1 MADSQYYGGAWRTA
15 AKQRVSSP
23 VMVVVAR
30 GRRRVNEGPEA
41 ITLHG
46 SPESVND
53 QIFARHDSRLK
64 DLLLEHGVFNS
75 VGI

>member
-46 SPESVND
+46 SPESVNSPD
-53 QIFARHDSRLK
+53 DSRLK
-64 DLLLEHGVFNS
+64 ELLLEHGVFNS